1 MNGWMERGRKIRSG
15 EAKLKKIAQW
25 LLQKIKKIASP
36 TRPPPSTLH
45 PPSSSFSFTSHPI
58 KTSRNRRHLSSACG
72 TKWTTPS
79 KFLGESLENPW
90 RILGESFPKHLRTV
104 PALSQSTRL
113 DGDIGGGASAALR
126 TNKRMSQ
133 AQPRRQ
139 SRGFEAGADGASD
152 HFLASSSCSTS
163 ARQKETKTDGRTD
176 RQKRKERTESIP
188 QAQTKKKKRKK
199 SATDSG
205 ANRKDDW
212 NLNTRS
218 NCCSIQQLHSPKFLF
233 FLIIII
239 IISIYI
245 FIYISSLSLSLSL
258 FPSFIRVV
266 RFNQNADRML
276 ESEFIFPIY
285 LWWW

>member
-1 MNGWMERGRKIRSG
+1 MDGWKEEEKFVPEKPSWKKLLSG
-15 EAKLKKIAQW
+15 CCKKLKK
-25 LLQKIKKIASP
+25 LLL
-36 TRPPPSTLH
+36 PPALH

-72 TKWTTPS
+72 TKWTTPP

-245 FIYISSLSLSLSL
+245 FIYISSLSLSL

-276 ESEFIFPIY
+276 ESEFIFPTY

>member
-36 TRPPPSTLH
+36 TRPPPSTL
-45 PPSSSFSFTSHPI
+45 PPLPFHLLRIRSKRVGTDAI
-58 KTSRNRRHLSSACG
+58 YQALAARNEPLRQN
-72 TKWTTPS
+72 
-79 KFLGESLENPW
+79 SLENPW

>member
-1 MNGWMERGRKIRSG
+1 MDGWKEEEKFVPEKPSWKKLLSG
-15 EAKLKKIAQW
+15 CCKKLKK
-25 LLQKIKKIASP
+25 LLLPPALH
-36 TRPPPSTLH
+36 PPPSPL
-45 PPSSSFSFTSHPI
+45 PPLPFHLLRIRSKRVGTDAI
-58 KTSRNRRHLSSACG
+58 YQALAARNEPLRQN
-72 TKWTTPS
+72 
-79 KFLGESLENPW
+79 SLENPW